1 MLGKTVKIRMYP
13 NLEEGPAQEQR
24 EDEELLEAEG
34 QRLQTEIYL
43 TFETK
48 QGVIIAVGICINH
61 IFTHLLHHLY

>member
-1 MLGKTVKIRMYP
+1 MLGKTVKIRINL
-13 NLEEGPAQEQR
+13 NLEEGPAQQR

-34 QRLQTEIYL
+34 HMLHDKIYL

-48 QGVIIAVGICINH
+48 QGVIIAIGICINH

>member
-1 MLGKTVKIRMYP
+1 MLGKTVKIRIYG
-13 NLEEGPAQEQR
+13 NFEEGPAQQR

-34 QRLQTEIYL
+34 HMLQNEIYL

-48 QGVIIAVGICINH
+48 QGVIIAIGICINH